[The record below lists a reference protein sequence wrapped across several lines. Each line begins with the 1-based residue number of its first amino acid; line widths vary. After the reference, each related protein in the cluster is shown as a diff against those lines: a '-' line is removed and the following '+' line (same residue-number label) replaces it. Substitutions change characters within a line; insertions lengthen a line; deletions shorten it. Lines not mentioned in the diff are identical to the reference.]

1 MGMYSQIHVRTPS
14 SWPQTPAKKKK
25 TKSAHKAE
33 IQKKNKNE
41 PHLDPWLAAYSATPP
56 EETPLATSPFSGEKI
71 FSLSTRKAAF
81 LPGQAK
87 NSRGQDNQLAS
98 NSQKKRQRKG
108 SETKTTVI
116 TTTP

>member
-1 MGMYSQIHVRTPS
+1 VRTPS
-14 SWPQTPAKKKK
+14 SWPQTPAKKK